1 MELQER
7 LERIKKVNEE
17 KKAEKARLEG
27 KLESLKEQMKKDF
40 GCDTIE
46 ELEEKGRQ
54 LDKEIAEQRPILE
67 AKLLEMEEKLGIV

>member
-27 KLESLKEQMKKDF
+27 KLESLREQIKKDF
-40 GCDTIE
+40 DCDTIE
-46 ELEEKGRQ
+46 ELQK
-54 LDKEIAEQRPILE
+54 LDKEFMLEIERQKPILE
-67 AKLLEMEEKLGIV
+67 EKLSEMEKTLGIV